1 MDYTTVTPLSTT
13 TSGSSKT
20 SYLVQVALFK
30 NEDDIMTY
38 YSLNTAGWFN
48 VVA

>member
-1 MDYTTVTPLSTT
+1 MEYTTVTPLSTT

-20 SYLVQVALFK
+20 NYLVHVALSN
-30 NEDDIMTY
+30 NEDDIMMY